1 MRKAT
6 FLFSMKS
13 PEGHK
18 LPLNEFA
25 LESWLKRIVSVHS
38 GDIRHAKVD
47 KVISLPTTTTTTTT
61 STLVT
66 IPAARTYVPYYPI
79 THFIGTA
86 LFIYLSLYRLAS
98 V

>member
-47 KVISLPTTTTTTTT
+47 KVTYHYFHYYSDHSCYSSCCKDLC
-61 STLVT
+61 SHT
-66 IPAARTYVPYYPI
+66 IQ
-79 THFIGTA
+79 
-86 LFIYLSLYRLAS
+86 
-98 V
+98 